1 MPGPVRQATTVET
14 LMMVQE
20 VSARGRRASS
30 LGVTATGEVRASVGR
45 RRVRVVAESF
55 ILARGYY
62 DN

>member
-1 MPGPVRQATTVET
+1 
-14 LMMVQE
+14 MMVQD
-20 VSARGRRASS
+20 VSARGRRTSL

-55 ILARGYY
+55 ILARGYD